1 MLGRIAKARP
11 IRWLVPTFALEA
23 MTLLP
28 ENPSDRTLPPTS
40 KSGTQARGCVGF
52 VEGCVMPVMFG
63 GTNHASVQL
72 LNQSGYDVETP
83 SGQGCCGALYAH
95 SGQLEKAR
103 ECARQNIASFEKLN
117 LDAIVI
123 NAAGCG
129 STLKEYGELLADDTD
144 WRERASRFSGQV
156 KDLTE
161 WLETSQF
168 PALDSKLKVTYHDA
182 CHLAHP
188 QGITME
194 PRALV
199 KAVVGDRF
207 IELPEADICCGS
219 AGSYNLTEPEMAE
232 RLQQRKINNLLST
245 GADICVTT
253 NPGCILQI
261 QAGLKKAGSEMRV
274 QHIADFLT
282 GPGE

>member
-1 MLGRIAKARP
+1 MWKLRPAKDAAERY
-11 IRWLVPTFALEA
+11 
-23 MTLLP
+23 TLTAA
-28 ENPSDRTLPPTS
+28 NWKR
-40 KSGTQARGCVGF
+40 
-52 VEGCVMPVMFG
+52 
-63 GTNHASVQL
+63 
-72 LNQSGYDVETP
+72 
-83 SGQGCCGALYAH
+83 
-95 SGQLEKAR
+95 AR

-129 STLKEYGELLADDTD
+129 STLKEYGELLADDTV
-144 WRERASRFSGQV
+144 WSERAARFSGQV

-161 WLETSQF
+161 WLETTQF

-188 QGITME
+188 QGITVE

-207 IELPEADICCGS
+207 IELPEAEICCGS

-253 NPGCILQI
+253 NPGCMLQI